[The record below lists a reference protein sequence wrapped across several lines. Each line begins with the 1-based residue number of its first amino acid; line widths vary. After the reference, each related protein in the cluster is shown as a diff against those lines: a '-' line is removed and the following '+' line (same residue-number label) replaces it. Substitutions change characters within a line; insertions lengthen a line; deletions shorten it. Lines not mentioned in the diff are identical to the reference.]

1 MKPRQILPS
10 VVAFLLLT
18 ASLAGATPVFDFS
31 GSLTLTDPVQLGR
44 LSRNGIP
51 QDWSGTETFPGILNT
66 TTTYHYHTYTVN
78 VDSTPFIQIDFDS
91 LSANTFVS
99 AYDTAYAPN
108 SGPLP
113 NLGFNTNWLGDA
125 GFSGNPFPGDPLF
138 FQVLVP
144 MNHNL
149 VVVVNNTGASNL
161 GVGDPFHL
169 TVEGFIDSEFTDPS
183 VPEPATLVL
192 TGGGLGLVA
201 LRRRRRQHP

>member
-1 MKPRQILPS
+1 MRPTQTLSS

-18 ASLAGATPVFDFS
+18 AGLAGATPIVDFT

-91 LSANTFVS
+91 LSPNTFVS
-99 AYDTAYAPN
+99 AYDTAYLPN

-169 TVEGFIDSEFTDPS
+169 TVEGFVDSEFTDPS
-183 VPEPATLVL
+183 IPPVPEPATLVL
-192 TGGGLGLVA
+192 TSV
-201 LRRRRRQHP
+201 